1 MPSTGFHLRT
11 PYTPFTASGSYQDLA
26 PSHMSTQLAAPPIPS
41 IEDIDNPLAQIYNQ
55 ILRFVS
61 RHIKDIME
69 MAEKISRNKVP
80 KEKISTSGIIST
92 EDTTQGFQ
100 ILAYVVWEEIAN
112 AIINDIGDVVFTAG
126 RPDELRKVG
135 KVK

>member
-1 MPSTGFHLRT
+1 
-11 PYTPFTASGSYQDLA
+11 
-26 PSHMSTQLAAPPIPS
+26 
-41 IEDIDNPLAQIYNQ
+41 
-55 ILRFVS
+55 
-61 RHIKDIME
+61 ME
-69 MAEKISRNKVP
+69 IAEKISRNKLP
-80 KEKISTSGIIST
+80 KERISTSVVIST

-126 RPDELRKVG
+126 RPDELQKVG

>member
-1 MPSTGFHLRT
+1 MPSTGFPLRT
-11 PYTPFTASGSYQDLA
+11 PYTPFTASVSYQDLA
-26 PSHMSTQLAAPPIPS
+26 PSHMSTQHAVPPIPS
-41 IEDIDNPLAQIYNQ
+41 IEDIDNPLAQIYNH

-69 MAEKISRNKVP
+69 IAEKISRNKLP
-80 KEKISTSGIIST
+80 KERISTSVVIST

>member
-1 MPSTGFHLRT
+1 MPSTGFSLRT
-11 PYTPFTASGSYQDLA
+11 PYTPFTASVSCQNFA
-26 PSHMSTQLAAPPIPS
+26 PSHMPTQLAIPPS

-61 RHIKDIME
+61 RHIRDIME
-69 MAEKISRNKVP
+69 IAEKISNNKMP
-80 KEKISTSGIIST
+80 KEKISISKVIST
-92 EDTTQGFQ
+92 EDTIQGFQ

-126 RPDELRKVG
+126 RPDELRKVSN
-135 KVK
+135 VK

>member
-1 MPSTGFHLRT
+1 
-11 PYTPFTASGSYQDLA
+11 
-26 PSHMSTQLAAPPIPS
+26 MSTQHAVPSIPS
-41 IEDIDNPLAQIYNQ
+41 IEDIDNPLAQIYNH

-69 MAEKISRNKVP
+69 IAEKISRNKLP
-80 KEKISTSGIIST
+80 KERISTSVVIST

-126 RPDELRKVG
+126 RPDELQKVG

>member
-1 MPSTGFHLRT
+1 MPSTGFPLRT
-11 PYTPFTASGSYQDLA
+11 PYTPFTASVSYQDLA
-26 PSHMSTQLAAPPIPS
+26 PSHMSTQHAVPSIPS
-41 IEDIDNPLAQIYNQ
+41 IEDIDNPLAQIYNH

-69 MAEKISRNKVP
+69 IAEKISRNKLP
-80 KEKISTSGIIST
+80 KERISTSVVIST

-126 RPDELRKVG
+126 RPDELQKVG

>member
-1 MPSTGFHLRT
+1 MPSTGFPLRT
-11 PYTPFTASGSYQDLA
+11 PYTPFTASVSNQDLA

-41 IEDIDNPLAQIYNQ
+41 IEDLDNPLAQIYNQ

-69 MAEKISRNKVP
+69 IAEKISRNKVP

-92 EDTTQGFQ
+92 EYTTQGFQ

>member
-1 MPSTGFHLRT
+1 MP
-11 PYTPFTASGSYQDLA
+11 
-26 PSHMSTQLAAPPIPS
+26 TQLAIPPS

-61 RHIKDIME
+61 RHIRDIME
-69 MAEKISRNKVP
+69 IAEKISNNKMP
-80 KEKISTSGIIST
+80 KEKISISKVIST
-92 EDTTQGFQ
+92 EDTIQGFQ

-126 RPDELRKVG
+126 RPDELRKVSN
-135 KVK
+135 VK

>member
-1 MPSTGFHLRT
+1 
-11 PYTPFTASGSYQDLA
+11 
-26 PSHMSTQLAAPPIPS
+26 MSTQLAAPPIPS

-69 MAEKISRNKVP
+69 IAEKISRNKVP

-100 ILAYVVWEEIAN
+100 VLAYVVWEEIAN
-112 AIINDIGDVVFTAG
+112 AVINDIGDVVFTAG

>member
-1 MPSTGFHLRT
+1 MH
-11 PYTPFTASGSYQDLA
+11 
-26 PSHMSTQLAAPPIPS
+26 TQLAVPS

-61 RHIKDIME
+61 RHIKGIME
-69 MAEKISRNKVP
+69 LAEKISNNNVP

-126 RPDELRKVG
+126 RPDELRKVS

>member
-1 MPSTGFHLRT
+1 MPSTGFPLRT
-11 PYTPFTASGSYQDLA
+11 PYTPFTASVSYQDLA

-69 MAEKISRNKVP
+69 IAEKISRNKVP

-135 KVK
+135 KVR